1 MSGSGLVQFLINI
14 VAILAAGGIFFAS
27 IDKVSPDEFFA
38 RIAKI
43 AIGALLIIAL
53 IVAVASIFGFATG
66 VTVSPIGVVWFAVA
80 VIVAVVVLYIINLVI
95 DWIGGQTQREGSPAW
110 VMPVKYILGAIVLI
124 GLLVAAADLLFG
136 VNIGN
141 FHLSK

>member
-27 IDKVSPDEFFA
+27 IDKVAPDEFFA

-53 IVAVASIFGFATG
+53 IIAVAAIFGFATS
-66 VTVSPIGVVWFAVA
+66 VTVSPVGVVWFAVA

-95 DWIGGQTQREGSPAW
+95 DWIAGQAGGSGW
-110 VMPVKYILGAIVLI
+110 VIPVKYILGAIVLI
-124 GLLVAAADLLFG
+124 GLLIAAADLLFG
-136 VNIGN
+136 VNIGG